1 MPQERDVVLGNGE
14 RIVIRP
20 LAAGDA
26 RSVTQWFDSLSSETR
41 YQRFLAPMKQ
51 LSRRLLTD
59 LAGVDHL
66 DREAIS
72 AVAPDGT
79 TIGIARYSRT
89 NGSCTAE
96 VAVAVAD
103 EWRGLGIATVL
114 LDVVAERARAS
125 GIERFVAF
133 CLARNHKAIRT
144 LSKLGPT
151 TVSPADAGIVDVL
164 IDLRARSG
172 APTST

>member
-1 MPQERDVVLGNGE
+1 VRQEREVVLRNGQ
-14 RIVIRP
+14 RIVVRP

-26 RSVTQWFDSLSSETR
+26 GAVAQWFDSLSSETR
-41 YQRFLAPMKQ
+41 YERFLAPMKQ

-79 TIGIARYSRT
+79 TIGIARYSRVD
-89 NGSCTAE
+89 SSRTAE

-103 EWRGLGIATVL
+103 QWRGLGIATAL

-125 GIERFVAF
+125 GIERFVAL
-133 CLARNHKAIRT
+133 CLSRNHTAIRT

-151 TVSPADAGIVDVL
+151 TVSSSDAGVVDVR
-164 IDLRARSG
+164 IELRRAGSR
-172 APTST
+172 T